1 MWESKQVLTV
11 THDCSV
17 GSVSNSLNWWAQ
29 ISPAVLTV
37 TEQKMVRALLL
48 LLLTHHRGQN
58 MVGFTLA
65 TSHVDISVLGDF
77 ITCYTDVEG
86 LEETR
91 CSFSEGFTTCYTSYD
106 ISESNK
112 ADVYIWYSV
121 SNSRQTS
128 GLCCSHWLKNWLSC
142 NLYLYLYWKR
152 TSRLIKTWNWM
163 VTLLY

>member
-1 MWESKQVLTV
+1 M
-11 THDCSV
+11 
-17 GSVSNSLNWWAQ
+17 
-29 ISPAVLTV
+29 LTV
-37 TEQKMVRALLL
+37 TEQKMMRTLLL

-112 ADVYIWYSV
+112 TDVYI
-121 SNSRQTS
+121 
-128 GLCCSHWLKNWLSC
+128 
-142 NLYLYLYWKR
+142 
-152 TSRLIKTWNWM
+152 
-163 VTLLY
+163 

>member
-1 MWESKQVLTV
+1 
-11 THDCSV
+11 
-17 GSVSNSLNWWAQ
+17 
-29 ISPAVLTV
+29 
-37 TEQKMVRALLL
+37 
-48 LLLTHHRGQN
+48 

-112 ADVYIWYSV
+112 TDVYICYSNVEMSV
-121 SNSRQTS
+121 SNFRQTS
-128 GLCCSHWLKNWLSC
+128 QISELTVMQPVVFIFMEIQENFSS
-142 NLYLYLYWKR
+142 Y
-152 TSRLIKTWNWM
+152 
-163 VTLLY
+163 